1 MTLTAEGRA
10 IAAEGRAWGNC
21 AVALANALDHALAA
35 QRAYEA
41 TCAEN
46 QKPERER
53 NDTHERLTEH
63 HLRAA
68 ALAIKEARDA

>member
-1 MTLTAEGRA
+1 MTGTPDPAAVVAAIEAVAADVDALDRA
-10 IAAEGRAWGNC
+10 CTGAEGRAWGNC

-46 QKPERER
+46 QKPERE
-53 NDTHERLTEH
+53 ERYP
-63 HLRAA
+63 
-68 ALAIKEARDA
+68 